1 MENFSQGCGNKGC
14 SYMKLLLVED
24 ETKLVDSLSHLL
36 KKNGFVVDTALD
48 GQTGLEMACTGI
60 YDILVLDRMLPH
72 QDGVSLLREFR
83 GLGHDTPVIFLTAK
97 DSPEDRAEGLDAGA
111 DDYLIKPF
119 FSVEL
124 LARLKALTRRQGKT
138 LSENVLTA
146 DDLILNPLRCQAI
159 KGNEVIQLTLKES
172 QLLELLIRNY
182 GQVVTKEQI
191 IQKVW
196 GYFSEAEFTTVN
208 LYIHYLRKKLK
219 LPNLK
224 TVWGVGYYL
233 HKGNNAATTAN

>member
-1 MENFSQGCGNKGC
+1 
-14 SYMKLLLVED
+14 MKLLLVED
-24 ETKLVDSLSHLL
+24 ESKLAESLSHLL
-36 KKNGFVVDTALD
+36 RKNGFVVDTVLD

-60 YDILVLDRMLPH
+60 YDIIVLDRMLPY
-72 QDGVSLLREFR
+72 QDGISLLKEFR
-83 GLGHDTPVIFLTAK
+83 SQGYETPVLFLTAK

-111 DDYLIKPF
+111 DDYLVKPF

-124 LARLKALTRRQGKT
+124 LARLKALTRRRNKE

-146 DDLILNPLRCQAI
+146 DDLVLNPLRCQVI

-219 LPNLK
+219 LSNLK

-233 HKGNNAATTAN
+233 NKGKKSATTAN